1 MAAENIGDF
10 MSTNIDELKK
20 ERERF
25 VAFAFAAAEIF
36 FEIDASGKILFEGG
50 AAEKIGSR
58 RGGAS
63 LVGTSLYDV
72 IDEDDRDVFTA
83 MRMHLEH
90 KGRLGPIPVRF
101 KSNAGH
107 NFALRL
113 FGLHMPGANSRTF
126 FALRSA
132 PLGGG
137 VSEQSIDKETGL
149 LTRDGFLEL
158 AASTMADNVPGNNLY
173 MTAVE
178 IDGLEEARK
187 KFGPKFTR
195 NLLGR
200 MAAQLK
206 TISVDGQMA
215 GQIGDRHF
223 AFLHR
228 TQSDGAYIGESL
240 KKVDNDV
247 QLKTSVSTLTTDSA
261 DITEDQILRTL
272 SYVLSKFCEDSDA
285 VNFDQLSVAYDGMA
299 TEAQARVTSMR
310 SMIESGSFKM
320 AFQPVVSLTS
330 GDIHHNEVLS
340 RFDGQLD
347 NKAPR
352 DVIAFAEE
360 VGMIEEFDIALCK
373 KAIDY
378 VRKMK
383 RLGEP
388 ITLAVN
394 LSGRTLESG
403 RFIDQFVS
411 LLTDAKDISRDLL
424 LELTETTAIRNMEKA
439 EAILN
444 DLKAMNYRV
453 CLDDFGAGASGYH
466 YLRAFNVDLV
476 KIDGAYV
483 TDMNKPGYK
492 PTFLL
497 SIVRLCRD
505 LGIKTIGE
513 HVETRFQADFLK
525 SVGVEYGQGYYF
537 GKPEFSPK
545 LNR

>member
-1 MAAENIGDF
+1 
-10 MSTNIDELKK
+10 MSTVIDELRR

-36 FEIDASGKILFEGG
+36 FEIDSDGKVLFEGG
-50 AAEKIGSR
+50 AVEKIATGQQVGSHI
-58 RGGAS
+58 GDS
-63 LVGTSLYDV
+63 IYDL
-72 IDEDDRDVFTA
+72 IDEDDREVFTA
-83 MRMHLEH
+83 LKLHLEH
-90 KGRLGPIPVRF
+90 KGRLGPIPLRF
-101 KSNAGH
+101 KGSNGF

-113 FGLHMPGANSRTF
+113 FGLHMPGQNSRTF
-126 FALRSA
+126 LALRSA

-137 VSEQSIDKETGL
+137 VGEQATDKETGL

-158 AASTMADNVPGNNLY
+158 AATTMAENSAGNNLY

-178 IDGLEEARK
+178 IDGLDEAK
-187 KFGPKFTR
+187 KKYGPKFAR

-215 GQIGDRHF
+215 GQISDKHF

-228 TQSDGAYIGESL
+228 TQGDGEYIGESL
-240 KKVDNDV
+240 KNVDENV
-247 QLKTSVSTLTTDSA
+247 ELKTAVSTLSTDAEMS
-261 DITEDQILRTL
+261 EDQVLRTL
-272 SYVLSKFCEDSDA
+272 SYVLAKFCEDSASVD
-285 VNFDQLSVAYDGMA
+285 FDQLTAAYDGMA
-299 TEAQARVTSMR
+299 VEAKARVTSMR

-320 AFQPVVSLTS
+320 AFQPVVSLHS
-330 GDIHHNEVLS
+330 GDVHHNEVLS
-340 RFDGQLD
+340 RFEGKLDG
-347 NKAPR
+347 KAPR
-352 DVIAFAEE
+352 DIIGFAEE

-388 ITLAVN
+388 LTLAVN

-403 RFIDQFVS
+403 RFIEQFARV
-411 LLTDAKDISRDLL
+411 LTDAKDVSRYIM
-424 LELTETTAIRNMEKA
+424 LELTETKAIKNMEKA

-444 DLKAMNYRV
+444 DMKAVNYQV

-466 YLRAFNVDLV
+466 YLRAFNVDYV

-483 TDMNKPGYK
+483 RDMNAPGYK

-513 HVETRFQADFLK
+513 HVESRFQADFLK
-525 SVGVEYGQGYYF
+525 SLGVDFGQGYHF

-545 LNR
+545 TNR